1 MKTSMI
7 ELTDEQLA
15 TVTGGCGR
23 SHHESSE
30 SFESVRWNRHDESDC
45 DDRGRRRGD
54 DDRWGGRQDRCGRER
69 GCGIL

>member
-7 ELTDEQLA
+7 ELTDEQLEGI
-15 TVTGGCGR
+15 TGGCGR
-23 SHHESSE
+23 SHHESE
-30 SFESVRWNRHDESDC
+30 SFESIRWNRQESDC